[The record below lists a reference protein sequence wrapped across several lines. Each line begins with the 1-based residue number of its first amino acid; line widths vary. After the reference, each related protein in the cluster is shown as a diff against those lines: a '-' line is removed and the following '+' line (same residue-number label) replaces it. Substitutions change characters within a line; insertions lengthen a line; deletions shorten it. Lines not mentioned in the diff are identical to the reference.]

1 LLDAAS
7 IRAVGD
13 VELGSYFLL
22 GQDEQAIPTDW
33 FMENR

>member
-13 VELGSYFLL
+13 VQFRGNFLMS
-22 GQDEQAIPTDW
+22 QDKYSIPTNW
-33 FMENR
+33 LVQNR

>member
-13 VELGSYFLL
+13 VQFRSYFLL
-22 GQDEQAIPTDW
+22 GRDEQAIPTDW
-33 FMENR
+33 FTKNR